1 MGESP
6 FFFIAKKM
14 LNNRVDT
21 IELIRIIDAVANE
34 KSIDKEFV
42 ITSMEEAIE
51 KAARTRYGQENNIY
65 VYINRTDGQIE
76 IGRKLKVVEN
86 PLNNQNEISFVNAK
100 KIKKDVKL
108 EEEILETLPPMDFG
122 RIAAQA
128 AKQVIT
134 TKVRDAERER
144 QFNEFKDKVGEIL
157 SGIVKRI
164 EFGNIIVDLQKAE
177 AIIKRDELIPREN
190 IKVGDRIKAYCFDV
204 NKEAKGPQIFL
215 SRSHPQFM
223 AKLFK
228 LEVPEIY
235 EGIIDIKSVARDPG
249 SRAKICVVSKDKS
262 LDPVGACVGMRG
274 SRVQAVVNEL
284 QGEKIDIINWS
295 EDPATLVVSALAPA
309 EVQKVVLDET
319 NNRIEVVID
328 ENNLSKA
335 IGRRGQNVKL
345 ASKLIDHEIDILT
358 NQEESE
364 RRQTEL
370 KIKTKRFVESLD
382 VDEMMAQLLVVEGFS
397 NIKDVDGASEDD
409 ISKIEGFDIET
420 AAELKS
426 RAKEFLEKESK
437 EILDKVKELGIDE
450 KLLNHEGLSLGM
462 LLTLGQKNIKTLQ
475 DFADLSS
482 DELIGG
488 FDEIKGKRI
497 EFEGVL
503 QNFNLTKSEADN
515 LIMKARDKLLL
526 TS

>member
-1 MGESP
+1 
-6 FFFIAKKM
+6 M

-42 ITSMEEAIE
+42 ISSMEEAIE

-65 VYINRTDGQIE
+65 VSINRTNGQIE
-76 IGRKLKVVEN
+76 LGRKLKVVEN

-100 KIKKDVKL
+100 KINEDIKL

-228 LEVPEIY
+228 LEV
-235 EGIIDIKSVARDPG
+235 
-249 SRAKICVVSKDKS
+249 
-262 LDPVGACVGMRG
+262 
-274 SRVQAVVNEL
+274 
-284 QGEKIDIINWS
+284 
-295 EDPATLVVSALAPA
+295 
-309 EVQKVVLDET
+309 
-319 NNRIEVVID
+319 
-328 ENNLSKA
+328 
-335 IGRRGQNVKL
+335 
-345 ASKLIDHEIDILT
+345 
-358 NQEESE
+358 
-364 RRQTEL
+364 
-370 KIKTKRFVESLD
+370 
-382 VDEMMAQLLVVEGFS
+382 
-397 NIKDVDGASEDD
+397 
-409 ISKIEGFDIET
+409 
-420 AAELKS
+420 
-426 RAKEFLEKESK
+426 
-437 EILDKVKELGIDE
+437 
-450 KLLNHEGLSLGM
+450 
-462 LLTLGQKNIKTLQ
+462 
-475 DFADLSS
+475 
-482 DELIGG
+482 
-488 FDEIKGKRI
+488 
-497 EFEGVL
+497 
-503 QNFNLTKSEADN
+503 
-515 LIMKARDKLLL
+515 
-526 TS
+526 